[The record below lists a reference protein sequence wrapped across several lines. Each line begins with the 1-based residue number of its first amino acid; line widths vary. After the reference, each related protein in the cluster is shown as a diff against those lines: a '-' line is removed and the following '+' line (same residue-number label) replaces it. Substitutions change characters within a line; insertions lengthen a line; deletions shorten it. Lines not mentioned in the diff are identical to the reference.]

1 MNFDEF
7 IEQRISIAKESIE
20 IGLNSSNILEW
31 DENNSVDSLRKLIG
45 NEKIMFLE
53 IKDKTISLN
62 LKNQICAVLE

>member
-1 MNFDEF
+1 VNFDEF